1 MLTSFPNLKEVREQL
16 LGYRLEF
23 TARATNIAKDRLHQ
37 LEQDQSLLTAWEAE
51 VLGRIYGLDPDSLS
65 EPVIHTSGDAISV
78 LQHADEFRQVSDV
91 TRLAIV
97 AAANASRDLHRL
109 RKLIEAD
116 LSIDEADLSIAL
128 PELRERSSEAPHR
141 QGSHKANQ
149 LRAHLGLQA
158 NEPIASMR
166 DFMKEHFPSV
176 VVLHARL
183 GPQGPAGL
191 TFGDPR
197 RTPTIVLNA
206 EGKNQNPLVRRFSLA
221 HELCHVLLDWDRAE
235 PLGLLSG
242 YLTEAGLETE
252 RRANAFAVRLLCPEL
267 VISSMRDSKLTPRAA
282 AEKLAAF
289 GLPYAAIRLYLRN
302 EMSLE
307 LPWKAET
314 LGLTGTSAKWTEAER
329 LDGTDAFPLQ
339 SAPLERRTE
348 VAEVASLAYSLGQI
362 SRDAFAE
369 ALGVAPVE
377 DLESVLDFF
386 AVDAPSE
393 LEDAA

>member
-23 TARATNIAKDRLHQ
+23 AARATNIAKERLHQ

-51 VLGRIYGLDPDSLS
+51 ILGRIYGLDPDSLS
-65 EPVIHTSGDAISV
+65 EPAIQTSGDAISV

-109 RKLIEAD
+109 RALIDAD
-116 LSIDEADLSIAL
+116 MPVDL

-141 QGSHKANQ
+141 QGSHQANQ
-149 LRAHLGLQA
+149 LRARLGLQA
-158 NEPIASMR
+158 DEPIVSMR
-166 DFMKEHFPSV
+166 DFMKDHFPSV
-176 VVLHARL
+176 IVLHARL
-183 GPQGPAGL
+183 GPKGPAGL
-191 TFGDPR
+191 TFGDLS

-221 HELCHVLLDWDRAE
+221 HELCHVLLDWNHAE

-252 RRANAFAVRLLCPEL
+252 RRANAFAVRLLCPES
-267 VISSMRDSKLTPRAA
+267 VVSSVRKMSPREA
-282 AEKLAAF
+282 AEKLTAF

-302 EMSLE
+302 EVNLQ
-307 LPWKAET
+307 LPQSAET
-314 LGLTGTSAKWTEAER
+314 LGLTGTNARWTEAER
-329 LDGTDAFPLQ
+329 PDGLEAFPLQ
-339 SAPLERRTE
+339 KVPLERRTV
-348 VAEVASLAYSLGQI
+348 VAEAASLAYSLGKI
-362 SRDAFAE
+362 SRDGFAE

-377 DLESVLDFF
+377 ELESVLDFF
-386 AVDAPSE
+386 AVDPPFE